1 MCLADDASDDTIRR
15 QEEGSV
21 EVDALEDEMEEDE
34 PRPAHRSRSTLPL
47 NFLSVGKYQDVWMRF
62 LGEEVGGVFE
72 LI

>member
-1 MCLADDASDDTIRR
+1 MF

-34 PRPAHRSRSTLPL
+34 PRPAHRSRSTLVFSVEVPK
-47 NFLSVGKYQDVWMRF
+47 SVGWKYQDVWIFVF